1 MAGPAGGPRRPPR
14 ATGLLV
20 GPILAGHEAT
30 PGFHFL
36 PAARAVLDPA
46 AARVADF
53 APQAPR
59 PRELYGPR
67 YATAFTTPTHQ
78 SAVFRRG
85 DTALV
90 VAAYDLAAD
99 TLFAG
104 ASLEAALVLA
114 RDERNPPVV
123 TRRDHAP
130 RRGVLLAT
138 APWGPLVLSRSEE
151 HHG

>member
-1 MAGPAGGPRRPPR
+1 M
-14 ATGLLV
+14 GLLV
-20 GPILAGHEAT
+20 DPIIAGHETT

-46 AARVADF
+46 AAREADF

-78 SAVFRRG
+78 SAVLRRG

-90 VAAYDLAAD
+90 VAAYDLPGD
-99 TLFAG
+99 TLIAEG
-104 ASLEAALVLA
+104 ALQARLVLA
-114 RDERNPPVV
+114 RDE
-123 TRRDHAP
+123 
-130 RRGVLLAT
+130 
-138 APWGPLVLSRSEE
+138 
-151 HHG
+151 